1 MEISIRDKGKKERAK
16 GEINTGMRKELKEI
30 RGEEASSVNG
40 ILERK
45 AKNREENMENNNA
58 V

>member
-1 MEISIRDKGKKERAK
+1 
-16 GEINTGMRKELKEI
+16 MRKGLKEI
-30 RGEEASSVNG
+30 RGEEASGVNG

-45 AKNREENMENNNA
+45 AKNRGENMENNNA